1 MGKQSLIPTAG
12 RRKGACNCLCF
23 QACRAVG
30 FAACIL
36 WKWFPQQPDLQGGYC
51 KLLVARGKATQASLL
66 LERNGN
72 RDTPAPSSTSRT
84 RKGLTAGR
92 PRWGPWRGWVGGWI
106 RALVRGARGSACR
119 WCDPSDPEP
128 SERPWQASKQEP
140 CPCSKGRCGSAGA
153 GNSGAGESPGGAE
166 SPWRFWQ
173 GCCTQGPVGST
184 GPSELAASLT
194 QGRGASKI
202 ETADKNQNFCLKSL
216 AFAFIALPPGMGR
229 FQGSWFLN

>member
-36 WKWFPQQPDLQGGYC
+36 WNWFPQQPDLQGGYC

-92 PRWGPWRGWVGGWI
+92 PRWGPWRGWVGGWMDS
-106 RALVRGARGSACR
+106 RSGPRSAGQRVPLVRPQRSRAVGASLAGQQAGAVSLLQGEVWVGRRGQFWSRGITRGSGESLALLARLLHPRTCRLHRTLWARGFIDAR
-119 WCDPSDPEP
+119 T
-128 SERPWQASKQEP
+128 
-140 CPCSKGRCGSAGA
+140 
-153 GNSGAGESPGGAE
+153 
-166 SPWRFWQ
+166 
-173 GCCTQGPVGST
+173 GC
-184 GPSELAASLT
+184 
-194 QGRGASKI
+194 
-202 ETADKNQNFCLKSL
+202 F
-216 AFAFIALPPGMGR
+216 
-229 FQGSWFLN
+229 

>member
-1 MGKQSLIPTAG
+1 MGLPLAYYGIDFPSSLTCRVVTANFWSQEEKPHRRAYSSKGMVTVIPP
-12 RRKGACNCLCF
+12 RLPPPR
-23 QACRAVG
+23 
-30 FAACIL
+30 
-36 WKWFPQQPDLQGGYC
+36 
-51 KLLVARGKATQASLL
+51 ARGRALRLAV
-66 LERNGN
+66 
-72 RDTPAPSSTSRT
+72 PA
-84 RKGLTAGR
+84 GGR
-92 PRWGPWRGWVGGWI
+92 GVGGWVGGWI

-166 SPWRFWQ
+166 SPWRFWH

-229 FQGSWFLN
+229 FQGS